1 MNALVAYFSAESGRT
16 ASVAK
21 TIASSVG
28 ADLFEIKP
36 QKPYSAS
43 DLNYM
48 NPLARCNREHI
59 AKKDVPIESAVKNFD
74 NYDTVLIGFPMWYYG
89 APNIIKT
96 FCKAYDF
103 SSKKVALFVTSGG
116 SPIGKTA
123 QKLQPYINEAEI
135 IDAKLMNGV
144 SQNNMR
150 EWVEGL

>member
-103 SSKKVALFVTSGG
+103 SGKKLALFVTSGG
-116 SPIGKTA
+116 SPIGKTV
-123 QKLQPYINEAEI
+123 QKLQPYINGADI

-150 EWVEGL
+150 EWVESL